1 MVVLKVYNEE
11 GKVVEEIE
19 LDLDDSLAERGE
31 EVLALSLIRQSA
43 NARKP
48 YTHTKTRSEVRG
60 GGAKPW
66 RQKGVGRARHGSRRS
81 PIWVGGGRT
90 FGPDNKRNYTKKM
103 NKKERRFAMRKAFY
117 HAITDGRIALLQEL
131 NFDEPSTKRGL
142 KLLDNIGLEGKILF
156 VHNYTDKAIVR
167 SFTNLKKVT
176 QYDSLRINTHDL
188 LAFDHILFARE
199 EFDKIRERWID

>member
-19 LDLDDSLAERGE
+19 LDLDDSLAEKGKE
-31 EVLALSLIRQSA
+31 ILALSLIRQSA

-48 YTHTKTRSEVRG
+48 YAHTKTRAEVRG

-90 FGPDNKRNYTKKM
+90 FGPDNKRNFTKKM

-117 HAITDGRIALLQEL
+117 HAIIDGRIALLKEL
-131 NFDEPSTKRGL
+131 DFDEPSTKRGL

-156 VHNYTDKAIVR
+156 VHNYTDKAILR
-167 SFTNLKKVT
+167 SFTNLKLPST
-176 QYDSLRINTHDL
+176 TH
-188 LAFDHILFARE
+188 
-199 EFDKIRERWID
+199 